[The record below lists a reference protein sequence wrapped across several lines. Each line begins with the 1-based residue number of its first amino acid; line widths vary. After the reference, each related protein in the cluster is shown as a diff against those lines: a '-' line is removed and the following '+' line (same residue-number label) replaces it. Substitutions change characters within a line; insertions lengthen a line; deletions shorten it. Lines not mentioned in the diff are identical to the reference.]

1 MPGMRPSRVP
11 IPVPR
16 AIGIAES
23 AQSWRVSIVATIGGI
38 TPPVGSLLFVA
49 CSIGRVGLTEAL
61 RPIWPFVVALVLVNA
76 LLILFPAVT
85 TIVPQLFFD

>member
-1 MPGMRPSRVP
+1 
-11 IPVPR
+11 
-16 AIGIAES
+16 
-23 AQSWRVSIVATIGGI
+23 
-38 TPPVGSLLFVA
+38 
-49 CSIGRVGLTEAL
+49 L